1 MSYSHKQ
8 VGFYTD
14 TGTAG
19 FSLASAAVVGPKFN
33 AHRHVA
39 VKRVGVKVVGAITS
53 SGAIVLNVRKR
64 PIPHSSSGQSSLG
77 TITIPAAAALGA
89 SYYLELDEDL
99 ATLRPGE
106 QIALEVTT
114 AAAGMGAAGNGQ
126 AWIDAEDNPKAL
138 IDDTSFIKVTV

>member
-1 MSYSHKQ
+1 MYDKKQ
-8 VGFYTD
+8 VGFYAD
-14 TGTAG
+14 SGSGG
-19 FSLASAAVVGPKFN
+19 FSLASAAVVGPAHN
-33 AHRHVA
+33 ATRHCA

-53 SGAIVLNVRKR
+53 SGAIVVTVRKR

-77 TITIPAAAALGA
+77 TITIPAAAAVGA

-99 ATLRPGE
+99 NTFRPGE
-106 QIALEVTT
+106 QLALEVTT
-114 AAAGMGAAGNGQ
+114 AAAGMGAAGTAV